1 MRGRIRLRAGTER
14 LQQYRSAYDPLEP
27 VEPEPWSGG
36 VGLEFE
42 GAELE
47 LDGTAGAGD
56 TGFGPTWPA
65 GAAGVIGR
73 GAIEEVPTCAGVGA
87 GEGVEGPEDGV
98 ETGRGG
104 AGDGT

>member
-1 MRGRIRLRAGTER
+1 MRGRFHLHPGGER
-14 LQQYRSAYDPLEP
+14 LQDFGAYDPLEP
-27 VEPEPWSGG
+27 EPEPCSGG

-47 LDGTAGAGD
+47 LDGTAGAGVA
-56 TGFGPTWPA
+56 GFGPTWPA

-73 GAIEEVPTCAGVGA
+73 GAIEEVPACAGAGA
-87 GEGVEGPEDGV
+87 GEGVVGPEDGV

-104 AGDGT
+104 AGGGT

>member
-1 MRGRIRLRAGTER
+1 MRGRFCLHAGGERLRIF
-14 LQQYRSAYDPLEP
+14 RSAYDPLEP

-47 LDGTAGAGD
+47 LDGTAGAGV

-65 GAAGVIGR
+65 GAGVIGR
-73 GAIEEVPTCAGVGA
+73 GAIEEVPACAGA
-87 GEGVEGPEDGV
+87 GEGVVGPGAGV

-104 AGDGT
+104 AGGGT